1 MRDFTQLC
9 NSMDY
14 FGYESDV
21 KLNDKKTEAL
31 IMDRV
36 KCGQERKTPPRKNY
50 KWPEN
55 RVKVRGVWISTDPTV
70 PLNLN
75 YTDWKTGQNKKSS
88 KLLEVPTA
96 NVNWQDS
103 GFKEPC
109 VVLTDIYFN
118 ASGNKPEVYRRDKRH
133 FLQFSLEHRWQD

>member
-36 KCGQERKTPPRKNY
+36 KCGQERKTPPRK
-50 KWPEN
+50 
-55 RVKVRGVWISTDPTV
+55 
-70 PLNLN
+70 
-75 YTDWKTGQNKKSS
+75 
-88 KLLEVPTA
+88 KL
-96 NVNWQDS
+96 
-103 GFKEPC
+103 
-109 VVLTDIYFN
+109 
-118 ASGNKPEVYRRDKRH
+118 
-133 FLQFSLEHRWQD
+133 